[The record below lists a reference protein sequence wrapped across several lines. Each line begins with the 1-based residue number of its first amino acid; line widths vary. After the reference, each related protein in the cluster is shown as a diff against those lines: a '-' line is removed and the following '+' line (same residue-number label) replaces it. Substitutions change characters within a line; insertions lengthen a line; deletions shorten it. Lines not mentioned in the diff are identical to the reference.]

1 MAKHTLFLVHG
12 MGRHDGTQWADEI
25 WQKLVDCSELYPH
38 YQTKKKLV
46 EYAEPAP
53 ITYDGFIRQALAR
66 WDSQATSFKDFAQG
80 NELQHAGALDWL
92 TGISDDDAGFV
103 ASHILDVIIYRFFRL
118 EAGQIRTHVQTEI
131 ATIINGKREM
141 DAGAEFS
148 LMAHSLGTSVAHDA
162 LAKLGSMERIGANV
176 NTLSTSNLRFK
187 SIHMLANVSRV
198 LQTKPK
204 AYDSV
209 VRPGPRSTKNRYC
222 GRMFCHSHELD
233 PFLFPK
239 PFEPESWGSDY
250 RARHLRH
257 YRGWNIHS
265 WLHYLDNPRVHI
277 PLLKSITKPSA
288 IPPSIEREAVDAY
301 TRFGGDLENVAAAQ
315 TKIRELHAVAQ
326 EIDEDRGLEE
336 NFKTIIKMYNLLV
349 ELKEIAGETWAT
361 LERSLP

>member
-25 WQKLVDCSELYPH
+25 WQKLVDCSKLYPH
-38 YQTKKKLV
+38 FETQKELE

-66 WDSQATSFKDFAQG
+66 WDSQATSFQAFAQG
-80 NELQHAGALDWL
+80 NDLQHAGALDWL
-92 TGISDDDAGFV
+92 AGIADDDAGFV

-118 EAGQIRTHVQTEI
+118 EAGQIRTHVQNEI
-131 ATIINGKREM
+131 ARVVNGKRAQH
-141 DAGAEFS
+141 AGARFS

-162 LAKLGSMERIGANV
+162 LAKLGAMPQIGSNV
-176 NTLSTSNLRFK
+176 NTLSTAHLRFN

-198 LQTKPK
+198 LQTNPK

-209 VRPGPRSTKNRYC
+209 VRPGPRASKNRYC
-222 GRMFCHSHELD
+222 GRMFCHRHELD

-239 PFEPESWGSDY
+239 PFEPESWGPDY

-277 PLLKSITKPSA
+277 PLLKSISKPSA
-288 IPPSIEREAVDAY
+288 ITTSIEREAVDAY
-301 TRFGGDLENVAAAQ
+301 PRFGGDLENVAVAQ
-315 TKIRELHAVAQ
+315 AKIAELHALAQ
-326 EIDEDRGLEE
+326 EIDEDKGLEE
-336 NFKTIIKMYNLLV
+336 NIGTITKMYNLLL

-361 LERSLP
+361 LEGSLP